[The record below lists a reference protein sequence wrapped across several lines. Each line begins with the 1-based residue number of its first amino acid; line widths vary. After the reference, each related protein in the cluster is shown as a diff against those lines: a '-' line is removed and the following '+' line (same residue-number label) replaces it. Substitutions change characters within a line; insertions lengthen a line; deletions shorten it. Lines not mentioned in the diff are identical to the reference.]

1 MYLKWILHSIL
12 LTLYQHKTVMD
23 EGHHKLLTPN
33 KTELAMQVIETLL
46 QIQPV
51 GQVQLLN
58 QGDIE
63 VDFRLV
69 HREGKFAPRLPGDV
83 WSTEAPRASHV
94 SKVVS
99 MINFST
105 LQVQVHPGSWHY
117 CRTLA
122 QQWSFPEFG
131 TFIFHAWQRLI
142 TIVDA
147 CMFIG
152 QWANGSPKNLRW
164 VVNARSLWISSQ
176 RSLDHFTRPLYKIKK
191 NQAGMRSSTIHYI
204 LIGGVEITYACCWYI
219 SCEIL
224 GYINTI
230 RFRGLY

>member
-1 MYLKWILHSIL
+1 M
-12 LTLYQHKTVMD
+12 TVMD

-33 KTELAMQVIETLL
+33 KSQLAMQVIETLL

-69 HREGKFAPRLPGDV
+69 HREGKFAPRLPGHV

-122 QQWSFPEFG
+122 QEWSFPEFG
-131 TFIFHAWQRLI
+131 PFFFHACQRLI

-191 NQAGMRSSTIHYI
+191 TGLVWDPAVS
-204 LIGGVEITYACCWYI
+204 ITYWLEVLRSHTLAVGIYPVKFLVIQVIYI
-219 SCEIL
+219 
-224 GYINTI
+224 Y
-230 RFRGLY
+230 RGLYE